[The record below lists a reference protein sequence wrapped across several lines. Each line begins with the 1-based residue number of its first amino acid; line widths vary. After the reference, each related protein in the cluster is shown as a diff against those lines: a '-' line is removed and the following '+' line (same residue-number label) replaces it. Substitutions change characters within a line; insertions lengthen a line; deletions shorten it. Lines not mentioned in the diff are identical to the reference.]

1 MVSFLFFK
9 LIVNLLHK
17 LGYIE
22 NYSSGLDRIFKE
34 YKGNSEQ
41 PIIQTSLNMFKIIFP
56 NLNYQFTIEENT
68 CEITQ
73 ENNFTQEIVQEIT
86 QESDFVQEIVQEIAQ
101 ESDFVQEIVQEN
113 IQKLILEVIKNNPK
127 ATRNEI
133 ANKLN
138 STSHTIKYQ
147 LNKMK
152 KAGIIKHIGSTK
164 SGYWEIVE

>member
-9 LIVNLLHK
+9 LIVNLPHK
-17 LGYIE
+17 LGYIQ

-86 QESDFVQEIVQEIAQ
+86 QESDFVQEIVQE
-101 ESDFVQEIVQEN
+101 N

-164 SGYWEIVE
+164 SGYWEKVE

>member
-86 QESDFVQEIVQEIAQ
+86 QESNFTQV
-101 ESDFVQEIVQEN
+101 IVQEN

>member
-73 ENNFTQEIVQEIT
+73 ENNFTQEIVQE
-86 QESDFVQEIVQEIAQ
+86 
-101 ESDFVQEIVQEN
+101 N

-164 SGYWEIVE
+164 SGYWEKVE

>member
-73 ENNFTQEIVQEIT
+73 ENNFTQEIVQE
-86 QESDFVQEIVQEIAQ
+86 
-101 ESDFVQEIVQEN
+101 N

>member
-73 ENNFTQEIVQEIT
+73 E
-86 QESDFVQEIVQEIAQ
+86 
-101 ESDFVQEIVQEN
+101 SDFVQEIVQEN

-164 SGYWEIVE
+164 SGYWEKVE

>member
-1 MVSFLFFK
+1 MEK
-9 LIVNLLHK
+9 KIQ
-17 LGYIE
+17 E
-22 NYSSGLDRIFKE
+22 MSGKSADL
-34 YKGNSEQ
+34 
-41 PIIQTSLNMFKIIFP
+41 
-56 NLNYQFTIEENT
+56 
-68 CEITQ
+68 
-73 ENNFTQEIVQEIT
+73 
-86 QESDFVQEIVQEIAQ
+86 
-101 ESDFVQEIVQEN
+101 VQEN
-113 IQKLILEVIKNNPK
+113 IQKLILEVINNNPK

>member
-73 ENNFTQEIVQEIT
+73 ESNFTQEIVQEIT
-86 QESDFVQEIVQEIAQ
+86 Q

-164 SGYWEIVE
+164 SGYWKIVE

>member
-9 LIVNLLHK
+9 LIVNLPHK

-86 QESDFVQEIVQEIAQ
+86 QESDFVQEIVQE
-101 ESDFVQEIVQEN
+101 N

-164 SGYWEIVE
+164 SGYWEKVE

>member
-73 ENNFTQEIVQEIT
+73 ENNFTQEIAQEITQESNFTQEIVQEIT
-86 QESDFVQEIVQEIAQ
+86 QESDFVQEIVQEITQESDFTQEIVQEIAQ
-101 ESDFVQEIVQEN
+101 ESDFCPRN
-113 IQKLILEVIKNNPK
+113 CPRNC
-127 ATRNEI
+127 TR
-133 ANKLN
+133 K
-138 STSHTIKYQ
+138 
-147 LNKMK
+147 
-152 KAGIIKHIGSTK
+152 
-164 SGYWEIVE
+164 